1 VSDEAK
7 ATIAMK
13 LTIGRLYERLA
24 VWLKR
29 PAAHK
34 LASIWSRIELL
45 FALVISKLL
54 LDSRFA
60 NTRLHR
66 RIYFDISRPDSL
78 LLSNGQE
85 RFIVSA
91 ADKEI
96 GKFLFINQEPFDF
109 YKLELVIK
117 LLGEHHKR
125 RLLVDVGAN
134 VGSVCIPAIKRG
146 LFLQAIAVEP
156 EPLNFSLLT
165 ANIHLNDLGRK
176 IVAHRCALG
185 AIDGETLILELSA
198 SNFGDHRVKM
208 NAVGHNSRVNAS
220 TVSVRSEKLDS
231 IIPDIKADDTVIW
244 VDTQGFEG
252 YVLQGASAALA
263 QRTPIVLEFWP
274 CEMSKNDSYT
284 LLKNALNRGGYKCFY
299 NLERPTQ
306 MPYSNEAL
314 DDLYKLYLSS
324 SHTGPGYTDLLLV

>member
-1 VSDEAK
+1 
-7 ATIAMK
+7 MK

-66 RIYFDISRPDSL
+66 RIYFYISRPDSL

-85 RFIVSA
+85 RIIVSA

-96 GKFLFINQEPFDF
+96 GKFIFINQEPFDF
-109 YKLELVIK
+109 CKLELVIK

-134 VGSVCIPAIKRG
+134 VGSVCIPAIKR
-146 LFLQAIAVEP
+146 
-156 EPLNFSLLT
+156 
-165 ANIHLNDLGRK
+165 
-176 IVAHRCALG
+176 
-185 AIDGETLILELSA
+185 
-198 SNFGDHRVKM
+198 
-208 NAVGHNSRVNAS
+208 
-220 TVSVRSEKLDS
+220 
-231 IIPDIKADDTVIW
+231 
-244 VDTQGFEG
+244 
-252 YVLQGASAALA
+252 
-263 QRTPIVLEFWP
+263 
-274 CEMSKNDSYT
+274 
-284 LLKNALNRGGYKCFY
+284 
-299 NLERPTQ
+299 
-306 MPYSNEAL
+306 
-314 DDLYKLYLSS
+314 
-324 SHTGPGYTDLLLV
+324 